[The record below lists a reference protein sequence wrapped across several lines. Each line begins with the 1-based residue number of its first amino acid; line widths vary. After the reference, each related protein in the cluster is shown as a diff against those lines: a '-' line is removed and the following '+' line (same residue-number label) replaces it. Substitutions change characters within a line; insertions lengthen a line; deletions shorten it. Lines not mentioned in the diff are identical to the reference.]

1 MDFSNRL
8 KKELTEGIVRS
19 LLKDAGYR
27 VIDFGIENTLREVE
41 CLNVSEYLK
50 LCLPKSMRSMP
61 DLVVM
66 DRDQTIA
73 YMVEVK
79 YRNGWTV
86 DLFYEIEEQVKTIGN
101 VTLIYVNGFP
111 PEDKRNLQSPSR
123 NIRCCLLSHKNGEF
137 LFQGVSGEWQPV
149 NSLRTDENQWWGMN
163 LLQNVFPLF
172 HERNSEQTISKA
184 VNAIRSVLT

>member
-1 MDFSNRL
+1 
-8 KKELTEGIVRS
+8 
-19 LLKDAGYR
+19 
-27 VIDFGIENTLREVE
+27 
-41 CLNVSEYLK
+41 
-50 LCLPKSMRSMP
+50 MP

-79 YRNGWTV
+79 YRNSWTV

-137 LFQGVSGEWQPV
+137 LFQGMSGEWQPV
-149 NSLRTDENQWWGMN
+149 NSLRTDENQWWGMD
-163 LLQNVFPLF
+163 LLQNAFPLF

-184 VNAIRSVLT
+184 VNAIRSVLA

>member
-1 MDFSNRL
+1 MDFGNRL

-41 CLNVSEYLK
+41 CLSVSQYLK
-50 LCLPKSMRSMP
+50 LCLPDCMRSMP

-66 DRDQTIA
+66 DKDQTVSH
-73 YMVEVK
+73 MVEVK

-86 DLFYEIEEQVKTIGN
+86 DLFNDLEEQVRILKKM
-101 VTLIYVNGFP
+101 TLIYVNGLP

-123 NIRCCLLSHKNGEF
+123 NIRCCLLLHKEGEF

-184 VNAIRSVLT
+184 VNAIRSVLA